1 MAATTRTMGGKLP
14 LFLFC
19 SFFPLWLTTGR
30 EGVSTTCSRTAGERE
45 RDHWSLVCAR
55 VAGAIE
61 SSRVAE
67 HFTLWHVRA
76 RSFLGAAT
84 RKSGHKMNP
93 HLAGWLRLLTI
104 LSTAVVEEGLR

>member
-61 SSRVAE
+61 SSRGAF
-67 HFTLWHVRA
+67 HSLARPRA
-76 RSFLGAAT
+76 VIPRCCDAQIRTQNESASRWLAAPTDYIVNRSG
-84 RKSGHKMNP
+84 
-93 HLAGWLRLLTI
+93 
-104 LSTAVVEEGLR
+104 

>member
-55 VAGAIE
+55 VANGNRVE
-61 SSRVAE
+61 SRSISLSGTSAQIRTQNESASRWLAAPTDYIVN
-67 HFTLWHVRA
+67 
-76 RSFLGAAT
+76 RSG
-84 RKSGHKMNP
+84 
-93 HLAGWLRLLTI
+93 
-104 LSTAVVEEGLR
+104 